1 MSAAGHVYVLEV
13 LERRR
18 GLVCLVDQRGVQ
30 VGAVGAVPG
39 VVAVD
44 PGQLRGEGREQVE
57 ESPGDDHVIVEAHV
71 QRDQDHREAHAWAK
85 PAETWRYSCLKHQ
98 QLLAGLCSGWL
109 TN

>member
-44 PGQLRGEGREQVE
+44 PGQLRGEG
-57 ESPGDDHVIVEAHV
+57 
-71 QRDQDHREAHAWAK
+71 
-85 PAETWRYSCLKHQ
+85 
-98 QLLAGLCSGWL
+98 
-109 TN
+109 